1 MTTYYITAGINVEA
15 AVVDGIGDVAGSGQ
29 FIGICTSRSNHL
41 TGRVTI
47 VTITYIQCSSI
58 GRYSIS
64 SAAGSRIHGR
74 CNANTVAGCYLA
86 GSSSLSSFQLIFSC
100 TTTAGDVVRIPGLV
114 SQTSYSAV
122 STVNLNR
129 VTTGGRAYGDAVGQL
144 EADLVVGD
152 GGDDVTVTF
161 VGNCLSQFNGVR
173 CAVVG
178 SNLEAVFFQI
188 VQLSAIDGFFA
199 TRSNVAIRYV
209 TQGNRFVCITT
220 YQVHFVARVAGG
232 DSCIVNVSHRSIEFN
247 FGYAVVGVDFGYG
260 ALAINKVDGIA
271 VGHEVFVLT
280 VTLYGEAG
288 VQYVINGG
296 GIIAFV
302 TSSQGSTIVAVRVTC
317 SSSSISQVALHIGQ
331 GGRGGSAAVCILHA
345 GNHVASSNFV
355 TACRRIIEL
364 AVRSFVHL
372 RTVSFG
378 VYHRGL
384 GVLYYSLSIQSV
396 GVGLITI
403 GSIHILFHSQT
414 VTCGEGYFLAGFNG
428 GSGSSSTASQITASC
443 GLEAAVVDGISNVTG
458 SGQFVSISRNR
469 GNHFA
474 SWVAV
479 VTITYFQRC
488 SGYGLRSNLTRYS
501 LQLSNVYYISI
512 FLTCS
517 YPRNL
522 ASNIICNIAY
532 RYCCFSR
539 SPSSVI
545 FSCNCIQ
552 RISSFHTS
560 SGRSNGLI
568 THSNSTIYGCFGVR
582 T

>member
-1 MTTYYITAGINVEA
+1 M
-15 AVVDGIGDVAGSGQ
+15 
-29 FIGICTSRSNHL
+29 
-41 TGRVTI
+41 
-47 VTITYIQCSSI
+47 
-58 GRYSIS
+58 
-64 SAAGSRIHGR
+64 
-74 CNANTVAGCYLA
+74 
-86 GSSSLSSFQLIFSC
+86 SSFQLIFSC

-129 VTTGGRAYGDAVGQL
+129 VATGGRAYGDAIGQL
-144 EADLVVGD
+144 EADLVVGY
-152 GGDDVTVTF
+152 GGNNVAVAF
-161 VGNCLSQFNGVR
+161 VSYGLGQFNGIS

-178 SNLEAVFFQI
+178 SNLEAVFFQV
-188 VQLSAIDGFFA
+188 VQLAAVYGFFA
-199 TRSNVAIRYV
+199 ACSNVTVRYV
-209 TQGNRFVCITT
+209 TQGNRTT
-220 YQVHFVARVAGG
+220 CSIAYQVHLVARCIGG
-232 DSCIVNVSHRSIEFN
+232 CSCIVNVGHRGIELHS
-247 FGYAVVGVDFGYG
+247 GHTVGGADVGYG
-260 ALAINKVDGIA
+260 TLAVGEVDGVA

-296 GIIAFV
+296 GIVAFAV
-302 TSSQGSTIVAVRVTC
+302 GSQGRAVVIGRVGGG
-317 SSSSISQVALHIGQ
+317 SSGISQIALHVSQ
-331 GGRGGSAAVCILHA
+331 GGRVGSVAGCILHA
-345 GNHVASSNFV
+345 GNHVTSSNFV
-355 TACRRIIEL
+355 TTCRRIIEL

-384 GVLYYSLSIQSV
+384 GILHHSLGIQSV
-396 GVGLITI
+396 GVALVAITVQL
-403 GSIHILFHSQT
+403 LFYGQT
-414 VTCGEGYFLAGFNG
+414 ITCLQGQGAARFG
-428 GSGSSSTASQITASC
+428 GGGNWRITYGVAASSDVK
-443 GLEAAVVDGISNVTG
+443 AAVVDGIGNVAG
-458 SGQFVSISRNR
+458 SGQFIGICTSRS
-469 GNHFA
+469 NHLTGR
-474 SWVAV
+474 VAV

-488 SGYGLRSNLTRYS
+488 SGYGLRSNLTRHS
-501 LQLSNVYYISI
+501 FQLSNVYYISI